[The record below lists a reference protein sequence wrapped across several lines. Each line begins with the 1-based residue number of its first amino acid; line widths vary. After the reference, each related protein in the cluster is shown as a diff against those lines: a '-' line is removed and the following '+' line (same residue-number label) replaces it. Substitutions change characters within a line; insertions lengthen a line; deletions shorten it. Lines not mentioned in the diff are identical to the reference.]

1 MRRAYSFRAAV
12 KAFFHL
18 VILGVVAHA
27 LVFHS
32 RAQVVNLI
40 DKTSI
45 ASIDLNNPNP
55 ALVGMF
61 QWSVQGQN
69 ELRQQWFW
77 FRVDG
82 NPEVPLNAL
91 GLVGVTPF
99 LGTRGLST
107 VYGAGPLNVQIDYLL
122 TGSSAVP
129 INGLAQSD
137 IQETITLHNSGTNAI
152 PLSFFQ
158 YSDFDLAGAGNDT
171 ITLGK
176 DPGGLYNSANQSDG
190 VSTLTESVSVT
201 APSASHGEAAL
212 FNATW
217 LKLNDGN
224 PDVLNDNATAGPGNV
239 TWALEWDML
248 LLPSQDFIISKDKH
262 LQVQIIPEPSL
273 FALLG
278 IGLASFVLRRQ
289 RK

>member
-1 MRRAYSFRAAV
+1 MRRAYSLRAAV
-12 KAFFHL
+12 KSVFRL
-18 VILGVVAHA
+18 
-27 LVFHS
+27 LVFGGIVHGLVLETN
-32 RAQVVNLI
+32 AQVVTLQ
-40 DKTSI
+40 DKTSV
-45 ASIDLNNPNP
+45 AKIDLTNPDP
-55 ALVGMF
+55 SLVGMF

-77 FRVDG
+77 FRVG
-82 NPEVPLNAL
+82 ATPEAPINTL
-91 GLVGVTPF
+91 GLQSATPF
-99 LGTRGLST
+99 LGTRGLTT
-107 VYGAGPLNVQIDYLL
+107 VYGAGPLTVQIDYLL

-129 INGLAQSD
+129 VNGLAQSD
-137 IQETITLHNSGTNAI
+137 IQETITLHNSGANPI

-171 ITLGK
+171 VTLGK

-201 APSASHGEAAL
+201 APSASHGEANF
-212 FNATW
+212 FNSTW

-224 PDVLNDNATAGPGNV
+224 PDNLNDIATAGPGNV
-239 TWALEWDML
+239 TWALQWDTSID
-248 LLPSQDFIISKDKH
+248 PGQDFIISKDKH

-273 FALLG
+273 FALFG
-278 IGLASFVLRRQ
+278 IGLVGFVLRRQ